1 MVTIVHVGRVSTT
14 ARIPA
19 TERQKAVYDWI
30 VAYRNSMGYIPSY
43 REIANRF
50 GFRSTNAVTTNLR
63 ALERKGY
70 LRLVPGKCRAI
81 VLL

>member
-1 MVTIVHVGRVSTT
+1 MLHVVHLGSVRTT
-14 ARIPA
+14 PRIPA
-19 TERQKAVYDWI
+19 TEKQRAVYEWI
-30 VAYRNSMGYIPSY
+30 VRYRNSMGYIPSY
-43 REIANRF
+43 REIMHRF